1 MDKKLSVREL
11 WEKYK
16 ETILY
21 VVFGGLTTLLNL
33 VTFYVL
39 FQWLGVDKVPANIA
53 AWIVGVLFAFFTNK
67 SFVFGSKDWSLKNF
81 LWEFLTF
88 MGARLFSLLFD
99 TVFLLFFTEWVF
111 RFDPMIIKIISNIFV
126 IIINYVLSKLI
137 VFRNTRKKT
146 EEASESGDG
155 R

>member
-1 MDKKLSVREL
+1 MDKKLSLKEL

-21 VVFGGLTTLLNL
+21 VIFGGLTTLLNI

-39 FQWLGVDKVPANIA
+39 FQWLGVDKVPANVI

-67 SFVFGSKDWSLKNF
+67 SFVFESKDWSLKNF

-111 RFDPMIIKIISNIFV
+111 HFDTMVIKIISNIFV
-126 IIINYVLSKLI
+126 IIINYVLSKLV
-137 VFRNTRKKT
+137 VFRSAKKKAEKSEKT
-146 EEASESGDG
+146 PEEP
-155 R
+155 

>member
-146 EEASESGDG
+146 EEASEPGDG